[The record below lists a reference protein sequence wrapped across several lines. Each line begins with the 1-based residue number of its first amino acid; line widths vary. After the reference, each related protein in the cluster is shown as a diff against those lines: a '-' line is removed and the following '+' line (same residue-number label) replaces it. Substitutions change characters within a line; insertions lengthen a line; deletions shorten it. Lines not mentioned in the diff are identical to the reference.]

1 MTSPGFASV
10 LSETTDKTEEA
21 ANVPFGCISMAAINI
36 KHTKNVLIRL
46 LVIFSSY
53 PVFSDFILLSCP
65 DAGQESFVV
74 SSAGNYHRYC
84 RF

>member
-1 MTSPGFASV
+1 
-10 LSETTDKTEEA
+10 
-21 ANVPFGCISMAAINI
+21 MAAINI